1 MFVPVNGNGEKFGSP
16 KFPNFNPQELEKFKN
31 KTNLCGEILHI
42 NSGTEFERVEYI
54 DEKMARDSMFGETT
68 IFDQQLSNDSMLGN
82 TTIVDEQLTKDSML
96 GNTTE
101 IYKNSIDKK
110 SEGLSMP
117 SVRVKNNG
125 NNFTEPY
132 LDLKT
137 NSEKVENSFTVTA
150 NHIDI
155 LLENAIDGKIDF
167 SIFGNYFFI
176 LATETNYR
184 KALLAN
190 IELAIADYEYECLK
204 TDENLSNQKQIQNS
218 LEIAV
223 KHLQILVNSINNPTV

>member
-16 KFPNFNPQELEKFKN
+16 KFPNFNPKNYEQFQKPCSEICLPTSENEK
-31 KTNLCGEILHI
+31 TE
-42 NSGTEFERVEYI
+42 NSEYI
-54 DEKMARDSMFGETT
+54 DDKSVNDRMFGRTT

-82 TTIVDEQLTKDSML
+82 TTIIDEKLLNDSML
-96 GNTTE
+96 GKTTE
-101 IYKNSIDKK
+101 IYKNSIDRK
-110 SEGLSMP
+110 SEGLSMT
-117 SVRVKNNG
+117 SIRVKNNG

-132 LDLKT
+132 LDLKP
-137 NSEKVENSFTVTA
+137 NSEKVETKFTVNA

-155 LLENAIDGKIDF
+155 LLENCTDGKIDF

-218 LEIAV
+218 LDIAV
-223 KHLQILVNSINNPTV
+223 KHLQILVDAINNHSI